1 MQYSKTS
8 TYKICTKL
16 DFPPVS
22 SAIIW
27 ARQVHTLCVC
37 GCVGGGCIVLVVLR
51 LLLEASRYYMY
62 MYLTHTHTTPYLTHA
77 HPPHLTSHTHTHQT
91 SHTPHLTHTQI
102 DRQLQ
107 TYLQRVEAVLGAG
120 WEKHVEGQRLKEDGD
135 SFRQK
140 LNTQPLF
147 DDWRKK
153 VCGV

>member
-1 MQYSKTS
+1 MPLAHVYCHDYNVLVCVCVQMQYSKTS

-27 ARQVHTLCVC
+27 ARQVRCSTDGIALS
-37 GCVGGGCIVLVVLR
+37 
-51 LLLEASRYYMY
+51 LEAPLYLPH
-62 MYLTHTHTTPYLTHA
+62 LTHTPTP
-77 HPPHLTSHTHTHQT
+77 
-91 SHTPHLTHTQI
+91 HTQI

-153 VCGV
+153 VCGCV